1 MSKENGD
8 DYWDRDP
15 LKDKRYDNKM
25 LVNATFI
32 GASVTV
38 FTLLFFVSDFDL
50 SFFVFTEV
58 GCSVVCFIAA
68 MAFFAK
74 LSTSEK
80 LLDDKQKRRRW
91 ANAGWFWHGI
101 GMSMLVT
108 SVGMLTYVAGH
119 VLAALVF
126 FVVRWASLT
135 HYTVLDV
142 VDNRNVV
149 RRVTK
154 SVFLIGF
161 EFACG
166 LLIILVDYLG

>member
-1 MSKENGD
+1 MSQKNDG
-8 DYWDRDP
+8 YWDRDP
-15 LKDKRYDNKM
+15 LKDKRYDNKV

-38 FTLLFFVSDFDL
+38 FTLLIFVGGFRLDT
-50 SFFVFTEV
+50 FVVTEV
-58 GCSVVCFIAA
+58 GSSIVCFIIA
-68 MAFFAK
+68 MALFAK
-74 LSTSEK
+74 LSTSEE
-80 LLDDKQKRRRW
+80 LLDERTKRKRW

-108 SVGMLTYVAGH
+108 SVGMLTYVSVGFLP
-119 VLAALVF
+119 VVVF
-126 FVVRWASLT
+126 FVVRWAGLV

-142 VDNRNVV
+142 VDNRNVA

-154 SVFLIGF
+154 SVFLVGF

-166 LLIILVDYLG
+166 LFIILVDYLG